1 MRQQVGALPIRWNGD
16 ELSVL
21 LVTSRDTQRWII
33 PKGWRMRGRSDAEA
47 AAQEA
52 LEEAGVRGR
61 VRAEPIGRYHYLKR
75 RANAVEDCLVTT
87 YLLEVVDE
95 LVAFPEMDERRRGWF
110 TPAEA
115 ADCADDLGLRDILRD
130 LEARLRAERT
140 GDTASPKPKAAKSK
154 ATKAKA
160 SKPKVSKPKVSKPK
174 VSKPKVSKPKVSK
187 PKTPQPDAS
196 QPKAAKPEAAEP
208 EAAKSKGSKSKSSKS
223 KALKSKALKSK
234 ALKSKRVTAET
245 ETLARVDRATVNGV
259 RADAAPAEVGAANAE
274 RPAAKLAKRKS
285 SKAKAADA
293 DAESAKAKPK
303 KATAGAPAE
312 PEAGAAAS
320 GIVDDRRVLN

>member
-33 PKGWRMRGRSDAEA
+33 PKGWRMRGRSDADA

-75 RANAVEDCLVTT
+75 LANAVEDCQVTT

-130 LEARLRAERT
+130 LEARLRAERS
-140 GDTASPKPKAAKSK
+140 GAAASPKAKAGKAKAAKADVDGLKPTKAKAAKGKASKSKASKLEASEPEATKPKASKPKAAKPKASK
-154 ATKAKA
+154 LKA
-160 SKPKVSKPKVSKPK
+160 SKPKVV
-174 VSKPKVSKPKVSK
+174 
-187 PKTPQPDAS
+187 KT
-196 QPKAAKPEAAEP
+196 KA
-208 EAAKSKGSKSKSSKS
+208 SKSKR
-223 KALKSKALKSK
+223 A
-234 ALKSKRVTAET
+234 TIET
-245 ETLARVDRATVNGV
+245 QTLAEVGRAASNAD
-259 RADAAPAEVGAANAE
+259 RADAAPADADTADGAGLEAKLPK
-274 RPAAKLAKRKS
+274 RKAAK
-285 SKAKAADA
+285 
-293 DAESAKAKPK
+293 SAKAKS
-303 KATAGAPAE
+303 
-312 PEAGAAAS
+312 AAAKAAKANPTKTEAAPT
-320 GIVDDRRVLN
+320 GEPDAVAAGPEHTPVART